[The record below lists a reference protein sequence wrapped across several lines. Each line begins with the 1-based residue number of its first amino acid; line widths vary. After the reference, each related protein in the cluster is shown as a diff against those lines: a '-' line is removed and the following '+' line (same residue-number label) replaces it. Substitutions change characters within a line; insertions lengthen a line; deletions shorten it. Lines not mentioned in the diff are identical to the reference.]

1 MKLRSLNNAGI
12 DAFGAYISSHLEGM
26 PLDYPHALLQDPAHS
41 TELPVSIDV
50 KPAGN
55 FAQRF
60 DAAEYLF
67 AQLAPLRTQRYHALE
82 RERGVWAWLSL
93 LWLPQICTTDENG
106 RPKLGARAL
115 YIPEIHEARR
125 YYRHLLLGPYM
136 VYRTHSSRAS
146 IVEPV
151 LCDPMHVSTSEH
163 FKLAIESPQFIN
175 SRAVLGVIRH
185 LYYDP
190 EKRALVRG
198 AGIKGPGGLRRL
210 GAVLGQLEKTF
221 DLHTIETNA
230 LLKLLPAEFDRFA
243 NRAQPLPA
251 DRTIRTQPI
260 ATSTDRFRIGDYE
273 LREPD
278 NRQILLWAKALS
290 IKPPELLRRLASTV
304 LEKVQARPFESEG
317 ARQEI
322 SFEIKDGALVSLA
335 WDFDE
340 LPLVNFQWVEG
351 LRVEKLGFKGT
362 PPRAPE
368 LALNL
373 PCLSILRLH
382 QTDLAKLDLSKVP
395 QLTNLSCDNNNL
407 KQLDLSDVGGLTFLS
422 CDNNQISELDFS
434 DVRGL
439 VELDCSE
446 NQITMLDLSHV
457 PALTSLNCYKNQLT
471 ELDLS
476 DVPALTHLHCDVNQ
490 LTELDLS
497 DVPGLTHLYCDDN
510 QLTELDLSNVP
521 ELAVL
526 VCWGNQLSA
535 LDLSDVAGLEHLYCH
550 VNQLTELNLSLV
562 PGLTNLMCSKNQ
574 LTELDLS
581 NVPGLTELLCW
592 GNQLSELDL
601 SHVAELTDLD
611 CDKNQLTE
619 LDLSSVPGLTEL
631 RCTGNQLSA
640 LDLSDVAGLKV
651 LGCGDNQ
658 LTELDLSDVP
668 GLTHLSCDDNEL
680 TELDLSHVAELTK
693 LYCEQNQLTE
703 LDLSDVPG
711 LTELLCSDNQLTELD
726 LSNVPGLMEL
736 LFWENQL

>member
-1 MKLRSLNNAGI
+1 MKLRSLNNFGI
-12 DAFGAYISSHLEGM
+12 DAFGAYISSHLEGT
-26 PLDYPHALLQDPAHS
+26 PLDYPHALLEDPEHS
-41 TELPVSIDV
+41 TELPVSIDI
-50 KPAGN
+50 KAAGN

-60 DAAEYLF
+60 DAAKYLF

-93 LWLPQICTTDENG
+93 LWLPQICTTNEHG
-106 RPKLGARAL
+106 HPKLGARAL

-163 FKLAIESPQFIN
+163 FKLAVESPQFIN
-175 SRAVLGVIRH
+175 SQAVLGVIRH

-230 LLKLLPAEFDRFA
+230 LLRLLPAEFDRFA
-243 NRAQPLPA
+243 SRAQPLPA
-251 DRTIRTQPI
+251 DRTIHTLPT
-260 ATSTDRFRIGDYE
+260 ATSADRFRIGDYE

-278 NRQILLWAKALS
+278 HRQILVWAKALS

-322 SFEIKDGALVSLA
+322 SFEIRDGALVSLA

-362 PPRAPE
+362 PARAPE

-395 QLTNLSCDNNNL
+395 QLT
-407 KQLDLSDVGGLTFLS
+407 
-422 CDNNQISELDFS
+422 
-434 DVRGL
+434 
-439 VELDCSE
+439 
-446 NQITMLDLSHV
+446 
-457 PALTSLNCYKNQLT
+457 Y
-471 ELDLS
+471 
-476 DVPALTHLHCDVNQ
+476 
-490 LTELDLS
+490 
-497 DVPGLTHLYCDDN
+497 
-510 QLTELDLSNVP
+510 
-521 ELAVL
+521 
-526 VCWGNQLSA
+526 
-535 LDLSDVAGLEHLYCH
+535 
-550 VNQLTELNLSLV
+550 
-562 PGLTNLMCSKNQ
+562 
-574 LTELDLS
+574 
-581 NVPGLTELLCW
+581 
-592 GNQLSELDL
+592 
-601 SHVAELTDLD
+601 
-611 CDKNQLTE
+611 
-619 LDLSSVPGLTEL
+619 
-631 RCTGNQLSA
+631 
-640 LDLSDVAGLKV
+640 
-651 LGCGDNQ
+651 
-658 LTELDLSDVP
+658 
-668 GLTHLSCDDNEL
+668 
-680 TELDLSHVAELTK
+680 
-693 LYCEQNQLTE
+693 
-703 LDLSDVPG
+703 
-711 LTELLCSDNQLTELD
+711 
-726 LSNVPGLMEL
+726 
-736 LFWENQL
+736 